1 MINSLT
7 EDYLEFIV
15 NRVNVGLFIID
26 ENMNVVFWN
35 HFMELN
41 SKVPGEQILE
51 KNLFESFPE
60 LPKKWFEKKIKSV
73 FLLKGFSFV
82 SWEQRPWLFKF
93 PHNRPITGGVEFM
106 YQDLVL
112 MPIKNIDGEVKK
124 VCVALHD
131 VTDVGYYQTKLQV
144 TMKELSLASQIDG
157 LTGLFNRSHWE
168 ERLSE
173 EYSRI
178 KRYGGK
184 LSLVMFDLDK
194 FKLVND
200 THGHLAGDA
209 ILKVVSENVLNVIRE
224 SDIAGRYGGEE
235 FAVILPNTDIEGAKV
250 VVEKL
255 RKLSEETVVDF
266 DGKKLKFTISGG
278 VSETGSTLDNHE
290 QLISQADE
298 ALYYSKAH
306 GRNCFHVYPV
316 PVA

>member
-1 MINSLT
+1 MINSPT
-7 EDYLEFIV
+7 AEYLEFIV
-15 NRVNVGLFIID
+15 SRVNVGLFIID

-93 PHNRPITGGVEFM
+93 PHNRPITGGIEFM

-112 MPIKNIDGEVKK
+112 MPIKNIDGEVEK

-173 EYSRI
+173 EFSRI

-235 FAVILPNTDIEGAKV
+235 FAVILPNTDIEGAKI

-316 PVA
+316 PVT

>member
-1 MINSLT
+1 MINSPT

>member
-1 MINSLT
+1 MINSPT
-7 EDYLEFIV
+7 AEYLEFIV
-15 NRVNVGLFIID
+15 NRVNVGLFILD

-41 SKVPGEQILE
+41 SKVPRKQILD

-73 FLLKGFSFV
+73 FFLRGFSFV
-82 SWEQRPWLFKF
+82 SWEQRPWLFEF

-112 MPIKNIDGEVKK
+112 MPIKNIEGEVKK

-131 VTDVGYYQTKLQV
+131 VTDVGYYQTKLQT
-144 TMKELSLASQIDG
+144 TMKELSLASRIDG

-173 EYSRI
+173 EFSRI

-266 DGKKLKFTISGG
+266 GGEKLKFTISGG
-278 VSETGSTLDNHE
+278 VSEMESTLENHE
-290 QLISQADE
+290 LLISQADE

-306 GRNCFHVYPV
+306 GRNCFHVYPLS
-316 PVA
+316 AS

>member
-1 MINSLT
+1 MINSPT
-7 EDYLEFIV
+7 AEYLEFIV
-15 NRVNVGLFIID
+15 SRVNVGLFIID

-112 MPIKNIDGEVKK
+112 MPIKNIDGEVEK

-173 EYSRI
+173 EFSRI

-235 FAVILPNTDIEGAKV
+235 FAVILPNTDIEGAKI

-316 PVA
+316 PVT